1 MVVSAGNL
9 GATTYYI
16 SPTGLDSNP
25 GTEAEPFRNIQAA
38 ADIVNPGD
46 TVIVKDGVYADSF
59 DYGDILASTVFLNK
73 KRGTD
78 SNWIT
83 FKSENHLGAVIDGEG
98 GLKNVG
104 FYLYRCNYIRIEG
117 FEIKDHKGLGIR
129 INSDGINGNNIYIYM
144 NKIHSIGR
152 DWYDTSC
159 SAGEGT
165 IPCGISGQ
173 SGAYNITVDR
183 NEIYDIGRQYNPSC
197 GYGDY
202 HWDHCVYSRGFNWVI
217 KNNIIYNPHFGWA
230 LKLDYNISETTGRS
244 HLVTN
249 NIFAHSPPYSNCGHI
264 GYVAKKSGDYVVIQ
278 NNISYNPGRGSDDY
292 PPPNGHFIDVRVALN
307 GSDVFRNNV
316 TSGDLF
322 CYKPFGAGTGSGIP
336 TQSGNIT
343 NLPLAD
349 FGLADPENDDFILT
363 SSCPYLID
371 RGVAEYAPDDDFT
384 AVPRPHGFGYD
395 IGPYEYQGIASPLLI
410 SQADWDL
417 WHVDSTETVGEDG
430 AAINGFDDNVS
441 TIWSTQW
448 YEANPPHPHEIQI
461 DLGGYYYIGG
471 FGYLPRQNEGAGGE
485 NGRID
490 GYKFYVSSNGT
501 DWGEA
506 VASGNFVNDKTL
518 KNVVFDIILG
528 RYVRLRSSSEVN
540 DNPWATMAE
549 LNVLAVQPDSDI
561 NNDGK
566 VNLEDFAILAAE
578 WDDEDV
584 CSSPGWCGGADFNMS
599 RTVDMFD
606 LAFFAE
612 NWLRQEK

>member
-1 MVVSAGNL
+1 MVSAVNL
-9 GATTYYI
+9 EATTYYV
-16 SPTGLDSNP
+16 SVTGSDSNP

-38 ADIVNPGD
+38 ADIVSPGD

-73 KRGTD
+73 KRGTY

-83 FKSENHLGAVIDGEG
+83 FKSENHLGAVIDGENG
-98 GLKNVG
+98 VKNVG

-129 INSDGINGNNIYIYM
+129 VNSDGINGNNIYIYM

-159 SAGEGT
+159 SAGNGT
-165 IPCGISGQ
+165 IPCGIAGQ
-173 SGAYNITVDR
+173 SGAYNITIDR

-202 HWDHCVYSRGFNWVI
+202 HWDRCVYSRGFNWVI

-264 GYVAKKSGDYVVIQ
+264 GYVNKKSGDYVVIQ

-307 GSDVFRNNV
+307 NNDVFRNNV

-349 FGLADPENDDFILT
+349 FGLTDPENDDFTLT
-363 SSCPYLID
+363 SYCPYLID

-384 AVPRPHGFGYD
+384 GVQRPQGSGYD
-395 IGPYEYQGIASPLLI
+395 IGPYEYQGTASPLLI
-410 SQADWDL
+410 SQ
-417 WHVDSTETVGEDG
+417 
-430 AAINGFDDNVS
+430 
-441 TIWSTQW
+441 
-448 YEANPPHPHEIQI
+448 
-461 DLGGYYYIGG
+461 
-471 FGYLPRQNEGAGGE
+471 
-485 NGRID
+485 
-490 GYKFYVSSNGT
+490 T
-501 DWGEA
+501 D
-506 VASGNFVNDKTL
+506 
-518 KNVVFDIILG
+518 
-528 RYVRLRSSSEVN
+528 
-540 DNPWATMAE
+540 
-549 LNVLAVQPDSDI
+549 
-561 NNDGK
+561 
-566 VNLEDFAILAAE
+566 
-578 WDDEDV
+578 
-584 CSSPGWCGGADFNMS
+584 
-599 RTVDMFD
+599 
-606 LAFFAE
+606 
-612 NWLRQEK
+612 